1 MKEFVRRTEESDQLR
16 DVVLYLAVALRK
28 E

>member
-1 MKEFVRRTEESDQLR
+1 MKEFVRRTEKSDQLR